1 MKKYK
6 TAPAPQ
12 EKIYV
17 DNIFLLNTD
26 EKKTQIK
33 EMFKTIKDW
42 RI

>member
-17 DNIFLLNTD
+17 DNIFLFNTD

-33 EMFKTIKDW
+33 EMFKTIRDW

>member
-1 MKKYK
+1 MKNYK
-6 TAPAPQ
+6 VSPAPQ

-17 DNIFLLNTD
+17 DNLFLLNTD

-33 EMFKTIKDW
+33 EMLKTIKDW

>member
-12 EKIYV
+12 EKIFA
-17 DNIFLLNTD
+17 DNIFLFNSN
-26 EKKTQIK
+26 EKKTQSK
-33 EMFKTIKDW
+33 EMFKTINDW

>member
-17 DNIFLLNTD
+17 DNRFLLD
-26 EKKTQIK
+26 AYEKKTQIK